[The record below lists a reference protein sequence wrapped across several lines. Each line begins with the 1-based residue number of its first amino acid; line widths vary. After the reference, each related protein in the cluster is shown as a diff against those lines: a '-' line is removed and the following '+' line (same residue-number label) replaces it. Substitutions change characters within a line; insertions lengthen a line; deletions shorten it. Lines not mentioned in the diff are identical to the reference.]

1 MASTNKPLV
10 NDMLQGALLHTM
22 SGDNTYDEVSSTNPL
37 PVSTGSAVEK
47 VTYTA
52 TVAKSATETIGPFSM
67 EKFGK
72 LTVMIL
78 AQRLGTFDVYQ
89 QLQEDSA
96 SATNIIN
103 DQATVA
109 DTLYTTAELEVK
121 QGWASVAWT
130 NGDAANTSTLVV
142 QVVKEG
148 SVGNAEVVPYD
159 SSAVELFSD
168 TNPGSIQLRLADG
181 SVVGTTTDP
190 LPVGLTT
197 AAGAAI
203 GEAAAA
209 PLFGE
214 LVNSSAA
221 ELFTTTTPGQV
232 EALITDGAGTAVSQ
246 SVSADYATITVWEVA
261 AQAVPQAATYTGTG
275 RDCLYMARVCCT
287 AQADYASSAD
297 GCLVQESNDNSTW
310 YTLSKC
316 TLAAG
321 VNTIL
326 YAGPRSRRYV
336 RIVYTEADAHA
347 AVFNASISASP
358 Q

>member
-1 MASTNKPLV
+1 MSRFPLNAGWV
-10 NDMLQGALLHTM
+10 RLTDSDGAAVT
-22 SGDNTYDEVSSTNPL
+22 TTNPF
-37 PVSTGSAVEK
+37 PVTIAEGSVIERI
-47 VTYTA
+47 TYTDDA
-52 TVAKSATETIGPFSM
+52 IAHGADFEVGPFSM
-67 EKFGK
+67 DGYGK
-72 LTVMIL
+72 LTVLIL
-78 AQRLGTFDVYQ
+78 ADEAGTFDVTQ
-89 QLQEDSA
+89 QLAEDSA
-96 SATNIIN
+96 SSTSIIN
-103 DQATVA
+103 DQATIA
-109 DTLYTTAELEVK
+109 ATLYTSDPIEIL
-121 QGWASVAWT
+121 QGWATVVWT
-130 NGDAANTSTLVV
+130 NGHVSDASAVTVMI
-142 QVVKEG
+142 VKEG
-148 SVGNAEVVPYD
+148 SVGSDEVVVYD
-159 SSAVELFSD
+159 GSGNEVFSD
-168 TNPGSIQLRLADG
+168 ANPGSVQLRTAAGDA
-181 SVVGTTTDP
+181 VGTAADP

-261 AQAVPQAATYTGTG
+261 AQAVTQAATYTGTG

-336 RIVYTEADAHA
+336 RIVYTEANVHA
-347 AVFNASISASP
+347 AVLNTSISASP
-358 Q
+358 L

>member
-1 MASTNKPLV
+1 MPRV
-10 NDMLQGALLHTM
+10 VRNDG
-22 SGDNTYDEVSSTNPL
+22 
-37 PVSTGSAVEK
+37 AVEEVVLPLNVK
-47 VTYTA
+47 RLVETDPA
-52 TVAKSATETIGPFSM
+52 LGHGETITVGPFAM
-67 EKFGK
+67 EGYGK
-72 LTVMIL
+72 ITVL
-78 AQRLGTFDVYQ
+78 VDADQDGAFDIT
-89 QLQEDSA
+89 EH
-96 SATNIIN
+96 AT
-103 DQATVA
+103 DTGAAVKTPVTAQATVGSTYYEGTPTGIGQPYCA
-109 DTLYTTAELEVK
+109 
-121 QGWASVAWT
+121 VAWT
-130 NGDAANTSTLVV
+130 NGHVTDDADVTVTVLL
-142 QVVKEG
+142 EG
-148 SVGNAEVVPYD
+148 SAGNAEVVPYD

-168 TNPGSIQLRLADG
+168 TNPGSVQLRTAAGATL
-181 SVVGTTTDP
+181 GTAADP

-261 AQAVPQAATYTGTG
+261 AQAVTQAATYTGTG
-275 RDCLYMARVCCT
+275 RDCLYMKDIAVSAHAT
-287 AQADYASSAD
+287 QASSAD

-316 TLAAG
+316 TLAANT
-321 VNTIL
+321 NTIL
-326 YAGPRSRRYV
+326 YAGPRTRRYV
-336 RIVYTEADAHA
+336 RIVYTEANAGA
-347 AVFNASISASP
+347 ATLNTSISASP